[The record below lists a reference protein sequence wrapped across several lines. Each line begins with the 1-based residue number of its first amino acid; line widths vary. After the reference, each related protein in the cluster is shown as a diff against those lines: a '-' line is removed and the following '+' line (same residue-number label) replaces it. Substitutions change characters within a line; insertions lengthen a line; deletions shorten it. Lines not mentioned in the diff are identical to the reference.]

1 MFFVLSYSGKDNPHL
16 CLWWGKK
23 VKSSVNGGVVHC
35 HIWFLQVTVSS
46 VISNGQRGWSSAAC
60 NMSIALSQ
68 QCRLPQGCPGICAK
82 LDLSS
87 PAYSILSLPLV
98 SRYHQTNKIIK
109 GMYQEWYVW
118 YQKLGVW
125 QLPSLR
131 WYRPCGLLHLL
142 QSDLCSSALWCVWC
156 LVLCVC
162 VCCSFI
168 SPPSRTSI
176 YFLKCSFDFNECCP
190 PGWIHST
197 NTRKKHKPI
206 NMNHVFFCTNRP
218 SFSQP
223 PGIPRYLRHSVRCR
237 MMQCPWRERF
247 AASPR
252 PSGCSAANA
261 RTFPFCATLGTLG
274 YLVND

>member
-1 MFFVLSYSGKDNPHL
+1 MFDTKNQVFDSCHLSDDIGHADCSISFSLISAP
-16 CLWWGKK
+16 
-23 VKSSVNGGVVHC
+23 VRFGV
-35 HIWFLQVTVSS
+35 F
-46 VISNGQRGWSSAAC
+46 
-60 NMSIALSQ
+60 
-68 QCRLPQGCPGICAK
+68 
-82 LDLSS
+82 D
-87 PAYSILSLPLV
+87 
-98 SRYHQTNKIIK
+98 
-109 GMYQEWYVW
+109 
-118 YQKLGVW
+118 
-125 QLPSLR
+125 
-131 WYRPCGLLHLL
+131 
-142 QSDLCSSALWCVWC
+142 VWC
-156 LVLCVC
+156 CVC
-162 VCCSFI
+162 ACAVHSF